1 MISECI
7 FVPSQRSDNLI
18 FRNMNAFLITS
29 SNGVSEWKSSFADV
43 QCEMNIIEKVG
54 VVSNVKVQKFESSIL
69 VKEFIYNYNG
79 EQWEK

>member
-1 MISECI
+1 
-7 FVPSQRSDNLI
+7 
-18 FRNMNAFLITS
+18 MNAFLITS
-29 SNGVSEWKSSFADV
+29 SNGVSEWKNSFSDV
-43 QCEMNIIEKVG
+43 QCEMNMIEKVG

>member
-1 MISECI
+1 
-7 FVPSQRSDNLI
+7 
-18 FRNMNAFLITS
+18 MNAFLITS

-43 QCEMNIIEKVG
+43 QCEMNMIEKVG
-54 VVSNVKVQKFESSIL
+54 IVSDVKVQKFESSIL

>member
-1 MISECI
+1 MTLRCI
-7 FVPSQRSDNLI
+7 FVPSQRSGNLI

-29 SNGVSEWKSSFADV
+29 SNGVSEWKSSFEDV
-43 QCEMNIIEKVG
+43 QYEMNMIEKVG
-54 VVSNVKVQKFESSIL
+54 VVSDVKVQKFESSIL